1 MLTSITGI
9 DPGEMEGWD
18 WLGDLVVMV
27 ASVGVSFN
35 CLPLDKENSVA
46 ILTLTS

>member
-9 DPGEMEGWD
+9 DPGEMEGYD

-27 ASVGVSFN
+27 ASVGVSF
-35 CLPLDKENSVA
+35 VYH
-46 ILTLTS
+46 